1 MTVEKILGGN
11 ASYLRRLGALSAIAC
26 GLCAVL
32 GAALVV
38 MEPTGQNAAAT
49 AFAAVIAL
57 LGAGMASRS

>member
-1 MTVEKILGGN
+1 MTIEKILGGN

-26 GLCAVL
+26 GLCVVL
-32 GAALVV
+32 GTALVV
-38 MEPTGQNAAAT
+38 VEPTGENAVAT